1 MKIALLGHGVVGRG
15 VDQIV
20 STCTQGMEVSRILE
34 LPDRLS
40 DPRMTSSF
48 DDIVNDPTI
57 EAVVECMGGIEPAH
71 TFIMA
76 ALAAGKSVVTSNKAV
91 VAAHF
96 EEFAQQAAASGASLL
111 IEATCG
117 GGIPWIASIQ
127 KALRID
133 EVTRI
138 SGIMNGTTNY
148 LVDTMAKTG
157 EDFSAVLARA
167 QVLGYAERNPSDD
180 VDGVDVKN
188 KTIIAASVAFR
199 TCCVREFP
207 VMGIRNLTKADMRL
221 FAGRDRVVKLL
232 GRAVQRDGRYAVS
245 VEPVALPMRSLE
257 ANVPSNFNLVTLE
270 GATVGELK
278 FYGQG
283 AGSLPTGNA
292 MVQDLLDLRDGRR
305 PAYDFSRQLDYDPS
319 LLASDY
325 VLRTSAAAP
334 AGAIPFARGAW
345 VMRNRTAAEARSI
358 LDEALAD
365 DPTSLIALL
374 PQED

>member
-1 MKIALLGHGVVGRG
+1 
-15 VDQIV
+15 
-20 STCTQGMEVSRILE
+20 
-34 LPDRLS
+34 
-40 DPRMTSSF
+40 
-48 DDIVNDPTI
+48 
-57 EAVVECMGGIEPAH
+57 
-71 TFIMA
+71 
-76 ALAAGKSVVTSNKAV
+76 
-91 VAAHF
+91 
-96 EEFAQQAAASGASLL
+96 
-111 IEATCG
+111 
-117 GGIPWIASIQ
+117 
-127 KALRID
+127 
-133 EVTRI
+133 
-138 SGIMNGTTNY
+138 
-148 LVDTMAKTG
+148 
-157 EDFSAVLARA
+157 
-167 QVLGYAERNPSDD
+167 
-180 VDGVDVKN
+180 
-188 KTIIAASVAFR
+188 
-199 TCCVREFP
+199 
-207 VMGIRNLTKADMRL
+207 MGIRNLTKADMRL

-319 LLASDY
+319 LLAGDY

-334 AGAIPFARGAW
+334 VGSIPFARGAW

-358 LDEALAD
+358 LDEALVD